1 MDNTAMNDTD
11 KSELIEFFQANYLDG
26 DAIQQGQMVS
36 STVVKEFITDFV
48 EPLITQQCNQAR
60 KDELFKTYTQVIGD
74 EKAPHSRYSR
84 VTKIFTE
91 YLKKRNAELKA
102 QAKESNKGE

>member
-1 MDNTAMNDTD
+1 MDNTAMSDTH

-36 STVVKEFITDFV
+36 STVVEEFITDFV

-60 KDELFKTYTQVIGD
+60 LDENVTTAVALTSIIPDTFTYNKFLEYAEYRKKTLET
-74 EKAPHSRYSR
+74 
-84 VTKIFTE
+84 
-91 YLKKRNAELKA
+91 